1 MCKHFDFTIPLAG
14 TYPEEVSVRTDVGVP
29 CRIARDIKK
38 WQGNILT
45 VGRQQ
50 TGGEQVIAGSAL
62 GSDTETVL
70 RGVVT

>member
-1 MCKHFDFTIPLAG
+1 M
-14 TYPEEVSVRTDVGVP
+14 RTDVGVP